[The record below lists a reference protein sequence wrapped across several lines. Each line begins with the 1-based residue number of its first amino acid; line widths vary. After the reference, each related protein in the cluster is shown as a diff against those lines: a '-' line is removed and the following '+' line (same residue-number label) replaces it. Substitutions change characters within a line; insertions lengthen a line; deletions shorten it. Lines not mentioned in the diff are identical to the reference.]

1 MDNARCALKSE
12 MNKILIVFLL
22 LITHL
27 YILMVGKYQV
37 FPYHQL
43 SNSKQYVIS
52 LLQNDIFY
60 KLEAATPAYISA
72 EKVKST
78 QELETEKRNELIGP
92 VIKRITTIVELEKR
106 IPSTYALELEPLVGY
121 VKKRSIEKGTALDVF
136 IHATE
141 PYTVQIIRLGRQ
153 KTAYRKLGD
162 FKAGLQSAWYSPS
175 TGFDWNSSFT
185 IDTAS
190 YESGIYLVELRSKS
204 GGALWQIP
212 FIVKPATAP
221 KIAFIAS
228 TYTWYAFNEFAGKS
242 FYRDKKTSGDDL
254 VYNNA
259 LDSLLDRLGLPPSS
273 IHLPLNRPLKPENF
287 ITDQVPEASHHS
299 HLLRASWILPAFA
312 EAHSIELGFY
322 ANEDFNERS
331 DLMNSEIIVFDA
343 HTEYWSNE
351 MLDAYDKF
359 IKKGGKAIFAG
370 GNAMFKLVAMNEN
383 RISLMG
389 DVPSALRGKMTGAIN
404 TGVSV
409 PLYAPFQVLTPEHWI
424 FQGTNL
430 KEGTTFGAASSN
442 HNPDSSYQ
450 GVSGWEADQGTSDA
464 SGFIILAAGKN
475 TRFPSHMLFKQTREG
490 GWIFNAGSIPFGGAL
505 FTDPVISKIMLNLLD
520 TKKQ

>member
-1 MDNARCALKSE
+1 MK
-12 MNKILIVFLL
+12 KILIVFLL
-22 LITHL
+22 LTTHL
-27 YILMVGKYQV
+27 YTLMVGKYQV

-60 KLEAATPAYISA
+60 KFEEATPAYISA

-78 QELETEKRNELIGP
+78 QELENENRNKLISP
-92 VIKRITTIVELEKR
+92 VIKQITTIVESNKR

-136 IHATE
+136 VHATE

-153 KTAYRKLGD
+153 KNAYRNLGD
-162 FKAGLQSAWYSPS
+162 FKAGPQSALYSPR
-175 TGFDWNSSFT
+175 TGFDWDTSFK
-185 IDTAS
+185 IDTTS
-190 YESGIYLVELRSKS
+190 YESGIYLVELRGKS

-212 FIVKPATAP
+212 FILKPAKAP
-221 KIAFIAS
+221 RIAFIAS
-228 TYTWYAFNEFAGKS
+228 TYTWYAFNEFAGKN
-242 FYRDKKTSGDDL
+242 FYLDKKTSGDDL

-259 LDSLLDRLGLPPSS
+259 LDSLLDQLGLPPSS
-273 IHLPLNRPLKPENF
+273 IHLPLNRPLKPEHF
-287 ITDQVPEASHHS
+287 ITDQIPESPHHS
-299 HLLRASWILPAFA
+299 HLLRASWLLPAFA
-312 EAHSIELGFY
+312 EAHSIEFGFY
-322 ANEDFNERS
+322 ANEDFNESS
-331 DLMNSEIIVFDA
+331 DIMNSDIIVFDA

-370 GNAMFKLVAMNEN
+370 GNAMFKLVTMDKN

-389 DVPSALRGKMTGAIN
+389 DVPRALRGKMTGAIN

-409 PLYAPFQVLTPEHWI
+409 PLYAPFQVLKPKHWT

-430 KEGTTFGAASSN
+430 KEGATFGAVSLN

-450 GVSGWEADQGTSDA
+450 GVSGWEADQGVETSDA

-475 TRFPSHMLFKQTREG
+475 TRFSSHMLFKQTQQG
-490 GWIFNAGSIPFGGAL
+490 GWIFNAGSIPFSGAL

-520 TKKQ
+520 IKNTK